1 MKFATTAN
9 QAQCVQRYLLQLH
22 ALCSELAKQ
31 VFMLRVHLLLHCVRR
46 WRLRLL
52 GHLLLKEL
60 QPEKSEPAQRLSLDI
75 IRHGMVKIR

>member
-31 VFMLRVHLLLHCVRR
+31 VFMLRVHLLLRCVRR

-60 QPEKSEPAQRLSLDI
+60 QPEKGEPAQRLCLDI
-75 IRHGMVKIR
+75 RRRHCT

>member
-1 MKFATTAN
+1 
-9 QAQCVQRYLLQLH
+9 
-22 ALCSELAKQ
+22 
-31 VFMLRVHLLLHCVRR
+31 MLRVHLLLRCVRR